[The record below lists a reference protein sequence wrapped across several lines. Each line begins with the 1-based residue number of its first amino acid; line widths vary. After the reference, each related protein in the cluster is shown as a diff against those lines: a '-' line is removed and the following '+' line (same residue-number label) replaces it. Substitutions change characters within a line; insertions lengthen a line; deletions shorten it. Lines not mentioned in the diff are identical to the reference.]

1 MVPMHDTPQIS
12 PEHKHVTRE
21 VVAQLPK
28 VLLHEHLVGA
38 AATTSAPQ
46 TPEGVEKLVRK
57 TCAALADDGVIY
69 AELRLNPDLHAGG
82 GMTARQVL
90 DAALAGLDPARVDA
104 RLILT
109 VSRAFG
115 RVGEIARLAVD
126 AHGGQVAGFA
136 LTGDGE
142 GVAVGEHGPALALLR
157 ENYVPVTIEA
167 GLAAGVE
174 SIAEAVQAG
183 AVRLSHGARIFEDF
197 GVNLGGIAP
206 GRVSSWVRD
215 RRLALELCP
224 TLELGSEAA
233 DELIDHPLTLLQQLG
248 FTCTVN
254 TGDRSV
260 GTLTDQ
266 FMALV
271 ETFDYGLEELFD
283 LTLRA
288 VENSFCEQE
297 RRQELLDT
305 RILPSYEELAE
316 VEEE

>member
-1 MVPMHDTPQIS
+1 MDPMHDAPQIS

-28 VLLHEHLVGA
+28 VLLHEHLVGGTA
-38 AATTSAPQ
+38 PADAPQ
-46 TPEGVEKLVRK
+46 TPEGVEKLVRQ
-57 TCAALADDGVIY
+57 TCAELADDGVIY
-69 AELRLNPDLHAGG
+69 AELRLNPDLHAVG

-90 DAALAGLDPARVDA
+90 DAALAGLDPTRVDA

-109 VSRAFG
+109 VSRASG
-115 RVGEIARLAVD
+115 NVGDTARLTVD
-126 AHGGQVAGFA
+126 SHGEQVVGFA

-142 GVAVGEHGPALALLR
+142 DVAVGEHAAALALLR

-167 GLAAGVE
+167 GLSAGVE

-197 GVNLGGIAP
+197 GVDLGGIAP

-224 TLELGSEAA
+224 TLELGTEAA
-233 DELIDHPLTLLQQLG
+233 DDLIDHPLTLLQQLG

-254 TGDRSV
+254 TGDRSA

-266 FMALV
+266 FTALV

-288 VENSFCEQE
+288 VENSFCDQE

-316 VEEE
+316 AGEE